1 MENFGRPLTSLNRCL
16 IGPLKP
22 ATRRKIMSYCACF
35 SISKKFHF
43 EINIPK
49 YIYNERY
56 KIQIREYKTKMPNYN
71 SLMSALLR
79 WPMLK
84 KPNGY
89 KSLTKTRSKGSE
101 FCEIESLVIREIGVA
116 ASVLRGVHSFFVSFH
131 LSVAMGS

>member
-1 MENFGRPLTSLNRCL
+1 MENFGRSLTSLNRCL

-35 SISKKFHF
+35 SVSKKFHF

-56 KIQIREYKTKMPNYN
+56 KIQIREYKTQMPNYS

-89 KSLTKTRSKGSE
+89 KSLTKTRRKGSE
-101 FCEIESLVIREIGVA
+101 FCEIESLVIREIGVE
-116 ASVLRGVHSFFVSFH
+116 LPCLGVHSFFVSFH
-131 LSVAMGS
+131 LFVAMGS